1 MIPERAASTPL
12 SGRSPAAE
20 IVVPDLSSSVRWHQH
35 DFPHPLARWHTHPE
49 VEVHLIRRSSGLAF
63 VGDHIGPFKP
73 GHVVLVGSH
82 LPHNWIS
89 DLDPGELVEGRD
101 VVLQIDP
108 ARIDRLAED
117 LPEAAEATALFESAD
132 RGIEYTGHTAA
143 RAAVELELVG
153 ASRGLHR
160 LHRVFGLLGILAD
173 APRPDRRIL
182 SRAPAGA
189 PLDAPAQRKVDTV
202 LRYITDNLG
211 GEVRLDEA
219 ARIVGMTPS
228 ALSRFFLRAA
238 GCGFADTVRRLRV
251 IRACTMLFRT
261 DRPVAEICFEAGYQ
275 NLSNFNRQFRA
286 ETGMTPRDYRRS
298 IRTGTARADLVI

>member
-1 MIPERAASTPL
+1 MVPEIEATTPL
-12 SGRSPAAE
+12 AGRSPAAE

-73 GHVVLVGSH
+73 GHFVLVGSH

-89 DLDPGELVEGRD
+89 DLDPGEVVDGRD

-117 LPEAAEATALFESAD
+117 LPEAAEATGLFESAN
-132 RGIEYTGHTAA
+132 RGIEYTGRTAE
-143 RAAVELELVG
+143 RATVELELVG
-153 ASRGLHR
+153 RSSGLHR
-160 LHRVFGLLGILAD
+160 LHRIFGLLSILAD
-173 APRPDRRIL
+173 APRHERHTL
-182 SRAPAGA
+182 SRRPAGA
-189 PLDAPAQRKVDTV
+189 PLDAPAQLKVDAV
-202 LRYITDNLG
+202 LRYITDNLAD
-211 GEVRLDEA
+211 EVRLDEA
-219 ARIVGMTPS
+219 ARVVGMTPS

-238 GCGFADTVRRLRV
+238 GSGFADTVRRLRV

-286 ETGMTPRDYRRS
+286 ETGMTPREYRRK
-298 IRTGTARADLVI
+298 IRTGVARADLAI